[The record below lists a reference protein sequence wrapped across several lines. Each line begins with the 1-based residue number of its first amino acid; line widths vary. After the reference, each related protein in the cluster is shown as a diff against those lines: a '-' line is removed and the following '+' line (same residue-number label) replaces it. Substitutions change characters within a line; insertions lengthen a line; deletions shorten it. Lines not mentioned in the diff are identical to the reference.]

1 MSSYESKYSEQGLAG
16 HALFRQALGATEEG
30 AHHTEFNSKYAEPD
44 AASAASEQLLA
55 RRNDERRP
63 SVEALAAY
71 KQTVAV
77 TEAARSAEAAPLPSS
92 GLASILANLRQVFAA
107 NGVRTFR
114 MCRIKFNSMT
124 YTHKNRLSK
133 AELKT
138 GLSEFFGLMMPSAQL
153 DALFAF
159 LDNDKDGSIQ
169 LQELWA
175 GLQGAMNAR
184 RTAFVDRAFDVLDS
198 DGDGVVTLA
207 DVAQVRVTCTCTSIQ
222 FSVAKYVYVP
232 LVQTF
237 FCTDT

>member
-16 HALFRQALGATEEG
+16 HALFRKALGATEEG

-63 SVEALAAY
+63 SAEGLAAY
-71 KQTVAV
+71 KKMVAA
-77 TEAARSAEAAPLPSS
+77 TEAARSAEAAPPLPSRSAAAS

-207 DVAQVRVTCTCTSIQ
+207 DIAQVRD
-222 FSVAKYVYVP
+222 FR
-232 LVQTF
+232 L
-237 FCTDT
+237 

>member
-55 RRNDERRP
+55 QRNDERRP
-63 SVEALAAY
+63 SAEGLAAY
-71 KQTVAV
+71 KKMVAA
-77 TEAARSAEAAPLPSS
+77 TEAARSAEAAAPLPSRSAAAS

-207 DVAQVRVTCTCTSIQ
+207 DIAQVRD
-222 FSVAKYVYVP
+222 FR
-232 LVQTF
+232 L
-237 FCTDT
+237 

>member
-1 MSSYESKYSEQGLAG
+1 
-16 HALFRQALGATEEG
+16 
-30 AHHTEFNSKYAEPD
+30 
-44 AASAASEQLLA
+44 
-55 RRNDERRP
+55 
-63 SVEALAAY
+63 
-71 KQTVAV
+71 
-77 TEAARSAEAAPLPSS
+77 
-92 GLASILANLRQVFAA
+92 
-107 NGVRTFR
+107 

-207 DVAQVRVTCTCTSIQ
+207 DVAQVRVTCTCTCTTSIQ

>member
-16 HALFRQALGATEEG
+16 HALFRKALGATEEG

-55 RRNDERRP
+55 QRNDERRP
-63 SVEALAAY
+63 SAEGLAAY
-71 KQTVAV
+71 KKMVAA
-77 TEAARSAEAAPLPSS
+77 TEAARSAEAAPPLPSRSAAAAAPLPSRSAAAS

-207 DVAQVRVTCTCTSIQ
+207 DIAQVRD
-222 FSVAKYVYVP
+222 FR
-232 LVQTF
+232 L
-237 FCTDT
+237 